1 MFSTKFVS
9 ATRDYSTF
17 EKMVPAPYLRKS
29 FEIGALPTA
38 ASVTICGLGFYE
50 LYVNGTR
57 ITKGLLAPYISN
69 PDDILYYD
77 RYDVKP
83 LLKTGRNVIAILLG
97 NGMLNCPG
105 GDIWDFQLARFRSAP
120 KVALAYEAESADG

>member
-29 FEIGALPTA
+29 FEIGALPAA

-77 RYDVKP
+77 RYDVRP
-83 LLKTGRNVIAILLG
+83 LLKTG
-97 NGMLNCPG
+97 
-105 GDIWDFQLARFRSAP
+105 
-120 KVALAYEAESADG
+120 